1 MKKILALIIVITTLT
16 VCFTGCGNK
25 NSDQVI
31 ATVNGVEIKMSE
43 IEDDIKFVSKYGE
56 VDMNDPKAV
65 DAMILDILNTYLI
78 DYMCNEELKSLGMT
92 YNRDYYKASYA
103 SLVDA
108 YGNEET
114 LIAHVKSFGLNREYI
129 ENLCIKQ
136 ARKATLS
143 EYLTEEYKKNLK
155 IEEADILQ
163 YYIENTQAFKTDEV
177 RTFYFLTFKTNDM
190 ANDAIEDIKENG
202 FMSYYDAQS
211 TLQVCDY
218 FGILEHYEKS
228 YFPSSVSSKLF
239 SMEVGTYTEPMTTFQ
254 DSGYT
259 ILYLSEAIKDY
270 TFSYDEMK
278 ESIQEG
284 LIEVEVDDYL
294 NNFFKELNDKYEVN
308 IVYGK

>member
-1 MKKILALIIVITTLT
+1 MKKFIALIIVIATLT
-16 VCFTGCGNK
+16 VCFTGCGNN

-56 VDMNDPKAV
+56 VNMDDQKAV

-78 DYMCNEELKSLGMT
+78 DYMCNEELKTLGMT

-114 LIAHVKSFGLNREYI
+114 LISHVKSFGLDREYI

-143 EYLTEEYKKNLK
+143 EYLTEEYTKNLK

-163 YYIENTQAFKTDEV
+163 YYIENTNAFKVDEV
-177 RTFYFLTFKTNDM
+177 RTFYFLTFKTKDM
-190 ANDAIEDIKENG
+190 ANDAIEDIKTNG
-202 FMSYYDAQS
+202 FMSYYESQS

-218 FGILEHYEKS
+218 FGILNHYEKS
-228 YFPSSVSSKLF
+228 YFPSSVATKLF
-239 SMEVGTYTEPMTTFQ
+239 SMEVGTYTEPLATFQ
-254 DSGYT
+254 GSGYT
-259 ILYLSEAIKDY
+259 ILYLSEAIEDY

-284 LIEVEVDDYL
+284 LIEVEVDEYISD
-294 NNFFKELNDKYEVN
+294 FFKKLNEKYEVN
-308 IVYGK
+308 IIYGK

>member
-1 MKKILALIIVITTLT
+1 MIATLT

-56 VDMNDPKAV
+56 VNMDDQKAV

-78 DYMCNEELKSLGMT
+78 DYMCNEELKALGMT

-114 LIAHVKSFGLNREYI
+114 LISHVKSFGLDREYI

-163 YYIENTQAFKTDEV
+163 YYIENTNAFKVDEV
-177 RTFYFLTFKTNDM
+177 RTFYFLTFKTKDM
-190 ANDAIEDIKENG
+190 ANDAIEDIKING
-202 FMSYYDAQS
+202 FMSYYESQS

-218 FGILEHYEKS
+218 FGVLNHYEKS
-228 YFPSSVSSKLF
+228 YFPSSVATKLF
-239 SMEVGTYTEPMTTFQ
+239 SMDVGTYTEPLSTFQ

-259 ILYLSEAIKDY
+259 ILYLSEAIEDY

-278 ESIQEG
+278 EYIQEG
-284 LIEVEVDDYL
+284 LIEVEVDEYISD
-294 NNFFKELNDKYEVN
+294 FFKKLNEKYEVD
-308 IVYGK
+308 IIYGK

>member
-1 MKKILALIIVITTLT
+1 MKKFIALIIVIATLT

-56 VDMNDPKAV
+56 VNMDDQKAV

-78 DYMCNEELKSLGMT
+78 DYMCNEELKALGMT

-114 LIAHVKSFGLNREYI
+114 LISHVKSFGLDREYI

-143 EYLTEEYKKNLK
+143 EYLTEEYTKNLK

-163 YYIENTQAFKTDEV
+163 YYIENTNAFKVDEV
-177 RTFYFLTFKTNDM
+177 RTFYFLTFKTKDM
-190 ANDAIEDIKENG
+190 ANDAIEDINTNG
-202 FMSYYDAQS
+202 FMSYYESQS
-211 TLQVCDY
+211 TLQICDY
-218 FGILEHYEKS
+218 FGILNHYEKS
-228 YFPSSVSSKLF
+228 YFPSSVATKLF
-239 SMEVGTYTEPMTTFQ
+239 SMEVGTYTEPLSTFQ

-259 ILYLSEAIKDY
+259 ILYLSEAIEDY

-284 LIEVEVDDYL
+284 LIEVEVDEYISD
-294 NNFFKELNDKYEVN
+294 FFKKLNEKYEVN
-308 IVYGK
+308 IIYGQ